1 MRKTSDQTLHLL
13 RVLVPLHPNTF
24 IGYEVIAL
32 TGLKSGSVYP
42 ILTRLTRWGW
52 LKQEVQPNFV
62 RGRRPVSVYSWT
74 MEGLLGARR
83 LLWGVSQGRKRSIID
98 PW

>member
-13 RVLVPLHPNTF
+13 RVLLPLHPNTF

-62 RGRRPVSVYSWT
+62 RRRRPVSVCSWT

-83 LLWGVSQGRKRSIID
+83 LLWGVNQGRKRSIID